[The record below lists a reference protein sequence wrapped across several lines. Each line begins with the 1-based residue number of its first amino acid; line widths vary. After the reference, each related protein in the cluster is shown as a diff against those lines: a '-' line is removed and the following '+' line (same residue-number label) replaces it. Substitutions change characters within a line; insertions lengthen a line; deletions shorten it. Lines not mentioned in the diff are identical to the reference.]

1 MRKFLILG
9 LVLLVGACAGARTWD
24 GTLRQLEGKPINDAA
39 ILYGNPDREY
49 SKGDT
54 TTYVWQDRK
63 ADSVFGSSV
72 TSGAGYR
79 IGRPLGDGT
88 EFLWGGIEYY
98 RCVIRAETRGG
109 LITRIWSEGD
119 PGGCEVIHGFR
130 KMPLG
135 KNPSGPHSSSL

>member
-9 LVLLVGACAGARTWD
+9 LVLTLAACAGTNARTWD
-24 GTLRQLEGKPINDAA
+24 GSLRALQGKPMNDAV

-49 SKGDT
+49 RKGAT
-54 TTYVWQDRK
+54 TTYIWQDRK
-63 ADSVFGSSV
+63 ADSLFGPSV

-79 IGRPLGDGT
+79 IDRPMSNGS
-88 EFLWGGIEYY
+88 EFLWGGVEYY
-98 RCVIRAETRGG
+98 RCIIRAETQGG
-109 LITRIWSEGD
+109 IITRIWSEGD

-135 KNPSGPHSSSL
+135 KQAGNHYY